1 MFYVAVIVIAGVIL
15 FFFKNFIAIV
25 IIDFGIFVLF

>member
-15 FFFKNFIAIV
+15 GFFVVFIAIV
-25 IIDFGIFVLF
+25 IIDFGIFVLL